1 MQYLNNVLFF
11 AGFILIAVGSARPR
25 ATKLSINRWQTLG
38 FILLVAGFLAEAA
51 IDDHYG
57 PTMLWTLVS
66 VAAAAGILGWL
77 IPRSALPC
85 LVGRHSNRI
94 VNVVSAE
101 GHSGTVELR
110 FEFGAITDDDREL
123 LLTELLPHGRV
134 VRAECAKC
142 GANVAKHAGA
152 GAA

>member
-1 MQYLNNVLFF
+1 MQYLNNALYF
-11 AGFILIAVGSARPR
+11 AGCILVAVGSARPR
-25 ATKLSINRWQTLG
+25 ATKLSINRWQTIGFALLVLG
-38 FILLVAGFLAEAA
+38 FFAEAA
-51 IDDHYG
+51 IDEHYG
-57 PTMLWTLVS
+57 PTMLWMLF
-66 VAAAAGILGWL
+66 AATVAAGILGWL

-85 LVGRHSNRI
+85 LIGRHSDRI

-101 GHSGTVELR
+101 SHDGTVELR
-110 FEFGAITDDDREL
+110 FEFGAITDNDREL

-142 GANVAKHAGA
+142 GANVAKHAGP